1 MKGLYSQMPTLSP
14 DFSGVCSTLFEL
26 DGTVIIHDAG
36 GCTGTYTGYDEPR
49 WYDAKSRMFTS
60 NLDDVEAVLGTDE
73 ILLDKVFSADEYL
86 DGKFFALMG
95 SPSPMVLGTDYK
107 ALCKLISNRTG
118 KPAMSFTTKG
128 TELYDE
134 GISKALLG
142 LAKTFLPQERT
153 DVIPNSVNLLGA
165 TPLDMTNQ
173 HNVDVICD
181 LLTADGFTVQSVWAM
196 GNSLEEIKGS
206 LQAQCNV
213 ALTASA
219 LKTARYLEREY
230 NMPYVAGSFTGTK
243 GASECMHSI
252 RAAINGDSFIREAP
266 PDSEDKRILII
277 GEQLVANG
285 IRRSLE
291 LDQGMGGVD
300 VATLFSADDAYKR
313 EGDAAHVDEEWL
325 KAALCSDNYCTIVCD
340 RLLWELFAEDANKN
354 FYELPHVAV
363 SSRLGWTSPICPFGN
378 GFFSVSGQNEVLADG
393 K

>member
-153 DVIPNSVNLLGA
+153 DVISNSVNLLGA

-252 RAAINGDSFIREAP
+252 RAAINGEKLI
-266 PDSEDKRILII
+266 SETPMDCGGERVLII
-277 GEQLVANG
+277 GEQLIANG

-291 LDQGMGGVD
+291 LDFGINGVD
-300 VATLFSADDAYKR
+300 VATLFSADEEYMR
-313 EGDAAHVDEEWL
+313 TGDTAHISEEWL
-325 KAALCSDNYCTIVCD
+325 KSALNSDKYDMFVCD
-340 RLLWELFAEDANKN
+340 GLLWELFAENKN
-354 FYELPHVAV
+354 KQYFELPHVAV
-363 SSRLGWTSPICPFGN
+363 SSRLGWTSPICPFGDEY
-378 GFFSVSGQNEVLADG
+378 FRVLKEKREAC
-393 K
+393 